1 MTRPDPMITRL
12 NDRSSRFV
20 SQRVLVE
27 LGRPILADPPY
38 AQHSALPIVLKSLD
52 AHGDVLETIRL
63 GKPEQARA
71 RMSALIDIAS
81 ADLIT
86 ATANAAH
93 RGIRSCAR
101 KLPWS

>member
-1 MTRPDPMITRL
+1 MTRPDPTITRL

-20 SQRVLVE
+20 SQRVLGE
-27 LGRPILADPPY
+27 LGRRILADPY
-38 AQHSALPIVLKSLD
+38 AQHSALPTVPKTLD
-52 AHGDVLETIRL
+52 AHGDVLEAIRL
-63 GKPEQARA
+63 RKPEQARA

-93 RGIRSCAR
+93 RGIPLCAR